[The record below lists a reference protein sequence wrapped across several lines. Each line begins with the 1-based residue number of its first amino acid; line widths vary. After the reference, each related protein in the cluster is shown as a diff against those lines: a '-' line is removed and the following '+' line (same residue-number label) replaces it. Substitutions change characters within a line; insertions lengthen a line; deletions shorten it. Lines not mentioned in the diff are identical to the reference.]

1 MAKMLINGALHDKPA
16 PNDGR
21 FVRLS
26 GGFHNWI
33 ERDRKAEFPAQAD
46 RYQL

>member
-1 MAKMLINGALHDKPA
+1 MAKMLINGKLHDKPA

-26 GGFHNWI
+26 GGLSQPFLAITNGHLKI
-33 ERDRKAEFPAQAD
+33 PMAQS
-46 RYQL
+46 